1 MRRNHKFKEA
11 CPCLKLGLSKCMSGG
26 GEGIVQLKT
35 GTLRG
40 TIENS
45 MSVCLIYKVT

>member
-11 CPCLKLGLSKCMSGG
+11 CPCLKLGLSKCMLG